1 VTNWKMLG
9 HLGRAAQGAGRRMAS
24 SGRWQEA
31 GAGPAWRARSGRA
44 LLFSGAAIVGSGAL
58 LASRSP
64 VRAESSD
71 MSEEE
76 PSAFERAADMV
87 GLGSSYSYW
96 VREPAERTG
105 CPPGKLL
112 PDPMDLPP
120 GVVQRTLVLSL
131 EDTLIH
137 TEWDR
142 KFGHRTRKRPGLDA
156 FLAHL
161 SQFYEIVIFTS
172 AMSSYAAPITEKMQ
186 ENGGYFQHALFNE
199 HTKGNRIKDLSY
211 LNRDLRHVI
220 LVDTNPNAY
229 SQQKYNGIAIKPW
242 DGDLND
248 TELLNLVPFL
258 EAVFKE
264 DIQDVREVI
273 RGMEGHNIPARMR
286 ALKQQAPKRSVR
298 GRGGANA
305 GLLASVAVKA
315 PATFSTRVPAPTPV
329 LAAIDEAGPPAP
341 AAEVKPI
348 SKLFKHKI

>member
-1 VTNWKMLG
+1 
-9 HLGRAAQGAGRRMAS
+9 
-24 SGRWQEA
+24 
-31 GAGPAWRARSGRA
+31 
-44 LLFSGAAIVGSGAL
+44 
-58 LASRSP
+58 

-71 MSEEE
+71 MEEE
-76 PSAFERAADMV
+76 PSLFERAMGMM
-87 GLGSSYSYW
+87 GLGAWHHW
-96 VREPAERTG
+96 VREPADRAG

-131 EDTLIH
+131 EDALIH

-172 AMSSYAAPITEKMQ
+172 AMNSYAAPITQELQEK
-186 ENGGYFQHALFNE
+186 GGYFQHSLYNE

-286 ALKQQAPKRSVR
+286 ALKQQATKRSAPR

-305 GLLASVAVKA
+305 GILASVAVKA
-315 PATFSTRVPAPTPV
+315 PVTSVTSSWRAPTPALTPAV
-329 LAAIDEAGPPAP
+329 AP
-341 AAEVKPI
+341 AAMEVAPAAPAEEKPI
-348 SKLFKHKI
+348 NKLFKHKI